1 MRQRMARHM
10 YSIAGFANLASMQ
23 WYPDKQSMYQGVIRR
38 SQAALR
44 QRTS

>member
-1 MRQRMARHM
+1 ME
-10 YSIAGFANLASMQ
+10 SIAGFNTLASMQ

-44 QRTS
+44 QRIS